1 MDSPTARS
9 RLLTSLL
16 WASPG
21 FIIGAYAAIRRAG
34 MAVLYQHA
42 SWPDDRVVRDIPYR
56 DCCAGSPADPK
67 HRLDLFIPQGS
78 NWPIMV
84 FIHGGGLNSGDKAL
98 RVCGADVYSNIGRFY
113 ASQGI
118 GVAVINYRLQQAGSS
133 FSPRLRPQVT
143 WREQVEDA
151 AHAVAWVYSNAA
163 TYGANT
169 SRLFVAGHSAGG
181 YLASRIALDPKPLLR
196 LGLSPAILTG
206 VIAASGAGLDLA
218 DEQTY
223 ALGQRLRDYAN
234 RFRCGD
240 PTDNWKKEASPVW
253 CAAAGAPP
261 FLVLSAQRECEGLQR
276 QSRLLHAALQR
287 NNIPSQ
293 FVVVP
298 RQNHCRL
305 VLTLSRPDRLSTQ
318 AVLQF
323 IQNAARVTLPAQ
335 TAAA

>member
-21 FIIGAYAAIRRAG
+21 FIIGAYAGIRRAG
-34 MAVLYQHA
+34 MAVLCKHA
-42 SWPDDRVVRDIPYR
+42 SWPDDKVVRDIPYR
-56 DCCAGSPADPK
+56 NDSDDPK
-67 HRLDLFIPQGS
+67 HRLDLFLPHGS
-78 NWPIMV
+78 NWPVMV

-113 ASQGI
+113 ASHGI
-118 GVAVINYRLQQAGSS
+118 GVAVINYRLQ
-133 FSPRLRPQVT
+133 PRVT
-143 WREQVEDA
+143 WRDQVEDA
-151 AHAVAWVYSNAA
+151 AHAVAWVYSHAA

-240 PTDNWKKEASPVW
+240 PTDNWKKDASPVW

-305 VLTLSRPDRLSTQ
+305 VLTLSRPDRLSAQ
-318 AVLQF
+318 AILQF